1 MASFDAKA
9 PPKNRWV
16 VQPAHLGKD
25 TIVHYHAAGG
35 DAAALGHALRR
46 NGGDAS
52 GGGLAH
58 FYSPPVHLASAYG
71 HLACVALL
79 LERGATVGADDARR
93 GGATPLHLAALGGH
107 AAVAEVLLDA
117 GCDLAAHSGEL
128 ALHAAARG
136 NRPRVVE
143 ALVQHES
150 SGAGVKELPGVIER
164 LSEPLA
170 RGSLFTR
177 PYQHAY
183 SSGSRACAA
192 PIEAVVRDCKA
203 QIYPGGAGGGPKAWG
218 REIDATP
225 AAPKL
230 EPPPKVKPPVD
241 HNATARA
248 ARSDAPVVLLDTKRW
263 LSSAENGD
271 FGQGRCRLCD
281 PVAQDARGHR
291 CNTTHSTEQHYAWA
305 DVTRAETRKARI
317 KHQRERKEGRLAPG
331 EVPWRSW

>member
-71 HLACVALL
+71 HLACVELL
-79 LERGATVGADDARR
+79 LSAARPPARR
-93 GGATPLHLAALGGH
+93 RWRGGRRCTSRRSAATRP
-107 AAVAEVLLDA
+107 
-117 GCDLAAHSGEL
+117 SPRPSSSTSR
-128 ALHAAARG
+128 AAR
-136 NRPRVVE
+136 R
-143 ALVQHES
+143 Q
-150 SGAGVKELPGVIER
+150 ELPA
-164 LSEPLA
+164 SSAPSDA
-170 RGSLFTR
+170 AGSLFTR

-248 ARSDAPVVLLDTKRW
+248 ALRRARRAPRHEALAQLRGERRLW
-263 LSSAENGD
+263 AGP
-271 FGQGRCRLCD
+271 CRLCD